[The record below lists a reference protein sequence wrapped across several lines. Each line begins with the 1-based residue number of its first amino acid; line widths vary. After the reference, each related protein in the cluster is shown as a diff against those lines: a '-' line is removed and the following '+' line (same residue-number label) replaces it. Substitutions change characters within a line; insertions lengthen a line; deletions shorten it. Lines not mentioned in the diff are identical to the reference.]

1 MQTGAVTWQR
11 LSGRSFSLHFE
22 ELQAGATPCEQALW
36 DALCALVGEKRTAT
50 GKQLLQW
57 SKCWEHS
64 SFFRNG
70 RTGSRFLYE
79 WYLELNDLVSAELEQ
94 NGSIQIERVETSQ
107 RLFHKKQ
114 VKITLSSALQEE
126 VVQIAGWKQFLK
138 QKQPLQHGRDW
149 PVSSWESCLLFGTI
163 LGLGDEVESQMQQ
176 CCTAEQ
182 REQFSRLPVDHTLF
196 LIRDCCYQMLANC
209 RRAKELVEQRSTD

>member
-1 MQTGAVTWQR
+1 MRFQKIILHKKNRSGFRKSDKSERFFVFCVSLFCVLLGR
-11 LSGRSFSLHFE
+11 L
-22 ELQAGATPCEQALW
+22 Q
-36 DALCALVGEKRTAT
+36 
-50 GKQLLQW
+50 
-57 SKCWEHS
+57 
-64 SFFRNG
+64 
-70 RTGSRFLYE
+70 
-79 WYLELNDLVSAELEQ
+79 
-94 NGSIQIERVETSQ
+94 
-107 RLFHKKQ
+107 LFHKKQ
-114 VKITLSSALQEE
+114 VKISLSSVLQEE

-149 PVSSWESCLLFGTI
+149 PVSSWEACLLFGTI

>member
-1 MQTGAVTWQR
+1 M
-11 LSGRSFSLHFE
+11 
-22 ELQAGATPCEQALW
+22 
-36 DALCALVGEKRTAT
+36 
-50 GKQLLQW
+50 
-57 SKCWEHS
+57 
-64 SFFRNG
+64 
-70 RTGSRFLYE
+70 
-79 WYLELNDLVSAELEQ
+79 
-94 NGSIQIERVETSQ
+94 
-107 RLFHKKQ
+107 
-114 VKITLSSALQEE
+114 KISLSSVLQEE

-149 PVSSWESCLLFGTI
+149 PVSSWEACLLFGTI

>member
-1 MQTGAVTWQR
+1 MNKLCGMHSVHWLER
-11 LSGRSFSLHFE
+11 N
-22 ELQAGATPCEQALW
+22 ELQPENNCSSGASAGNTVLSPE
-36 DALCALVGEKRTAT
+36 R
-50 GKQLLQW
+50 
-57 SKCWEHS
+57 
-64 SFFRNG
+64 
-70 RTGSRFLYE
+70 
-79 WYLELNDLVSAELEQ
+79 Q

-107 RLFHKKQ
+107 RLFHRKQ
-114 VKITLSSALQEE
+114 VKISLSSALQEE

-149 PVSSWESCLLFGTI
+149 PVSSWEACLLFGTI